1 MNKKRSVKVTF
12 ASTTEKDY
20 VMKNLSKLKDIKEFI
35 GIWITND
42 HTWSERQMIKEY
54 VEKAREKNDIEPP
67 DSKIVWKVRGN
78 IKSGLRV
85 EQCIK
90 TK

>member
-1 MNKKRSVKVTF
+1 ML
-12 ASTTEKDY
+12 
-20 VMKNLSKLKDIKEFI
+20 MKNLSKLKDIKEFV
-35 GIWITND
+35 GISITND
-42 HTWSERQMIKEY
+42 RTWSERKVIKEY
-54 VEKAREKNDIEPP
+54 VDKAREKNYVEPP
-67 DSKIVWKVRGN
+67 DSNIVWKVRGN